1 MPTSDELLAILNN
14 IVNDQHTPAD
24 LEVLRQA
31 LTGNSAQNVVQI
43 GKYTVNIGQGQDIRI
58 GDQITYQ
65 GTDAE
70 TIRGVFCSVLQE
82 MQISGQQP
90 ATSPPM
96 SPEAQKDVVCQF
108 LENIE
113 DNFKYIRL
121 FHTQQPITL
130 KDQYIPI
137 QVTLEPHKRDVET
150 LRGYW
155 ESEEELKRVY
165 ALKGGEE
172 KAEEELKRQQV
183 DWQEAKCQHQRIM
196 VLADPGMGKSTLLR
210 MEAGAIAQQE
220 RQQLEGDKALEDVI
234 FPLFLR
240 LSELAKRSEE
250 VIDAIPELIQRDYP
264 NTAPPLILLLKE
276 KLKTGKCLLLLDAL
290 DEVPKVDRNRI
301 ELKEKLNRFVGN
313 YSCQIICTS
322 RIVGYDGAFVDGA
335 KEVEIVPFSD
345 KHIKQ
350 YIEIW
355 FTNAAEHLSGKSVSA
370 AELVRELR
378 SKPQVRGLAQ
388 NPLLLSLICSLYQE
402 KGLTLPARRC
412 QVYEKAVE
420 YMLGK
425 WSQNRRDQSE
435 GRIRA
440 KLRLLEDIAYY
451 YSCEGQE
458 AFEFD
463 DLYDRIEEYLQG
475 ERVPTVFR
483 DVDTDEL
490 ITELSEQ
497 DGILQKLYAESDEYL
512 FLHRTFQ
519 EYLTACYL
527 ERLKNGIEL
536 VKEHFWDYGWH
547 ETISLMAGL
556 MKKPISLLQA
566 ITSENDD
573 IFQTLLLLA
582 GCCVV
587 ECNETSHPLIEEI
600 IDRIFEFWMA
610 YPDAEFI
617 QSVVVAVGQTHLR
630 MTKKLQDALRYKGY
644 IRRQA
649 AEVLVQLGGVEIVL
663 SVIAAALEDGNW
675 YLRRKVTAVSELI
688 DSVATIPALIAA
700 LKDGDWRVRMETA
713 KELGRIGNVQAIP
726 DLIAVLK
733 DDESAP
739 VRGQAAMALGQ
750 IGSVEAVPALVVTAR
765 WDKNYNVW
773 SDAEFALKQI
783 VGEEVLPALYSAISY
798 EIQGWAP
805 ETLGRTRSIKPVRP
819 LTNALQRE
827 DRNVQKKAAGPAGQ
841 MGHVEAVPTLIARL
855 KSENR
860 HVRRTAAESLGRI
873 GDAAAVPALIDA
885 LKDENT
891 YVRSKAVAALGQIG
905 DVTAMPALIP
915 VLKDQDWNVRWQ
927 AIKALEQIDS
937 TKAVSIFTDA
947 LTDEDMYVRKSL
959 AEALGRIGGDRAVS
973 ALIPLL
979 KDEDRDV
986 RWQAAE
992 ALEQIGSTKAVS
1004 IFTDAL
1010 KNEYSNVRRRSA
1022 EALGRI
1028 GGNRA
1033 VPALTDAF
1041 KDEDSLVRRDIVKA
1055 LEQIGSDEA
1064 VSALI
1069 AALEDEDMYVRSQA
1083 VTALGQIGRADTLA
1097 KLLQS
1102 HDTDI
1107 HRPDIFLLARKLSV
1121 RFSKEGSPIYPAQNS
1136 GKLLS
1141 EQRSSTND
1149 GHS

>member
-1 MPTSDELLAILNN
+1 MPAPDDLLAILNH
-14 IVNDQHTPAD
+14 IVNRQHTDAD

-31 LTGNSAQNVVQI
+31 LTGNSAQNVVQL

-96 SPEAQKDVVCQF
+96 SPEAQKDAVCQF

-113 DNFKYIRL
+113 ENFKYIRL

-183 DWQEAKCQHQRIM
+183 DWQEAKCQYQRIM

-240 LSELAKRSEE
+240 LSELAKKSEE
-250 VIDAIPELIQRDYP
+250 IIDAIPELIQRDYP
-264 NTAPPLILLLKE
+264 NTAPPLIPLLKE

-313 YSCQIICTS
+313 YSCPIICTS

-345 KHIKQ
+345 KHIEQ

-355 FTNAAEHLSGKSVSA
+355 FTNAAEQLSGKSVSA

-440 KLRLLEDIAYY
+440 KLLLLENLAYSF
-451 YSCEGQE
+451 SCEGQE
-458 AFEFD
+458 VFEFD
-463 DLYDRIEEYLQG
+463 DLYDQIEDYLQG
-475 ERVPTVFR
+475 ERVPIDLRNAVTS
-483 DVDTDEL
+483 EL

-519 EYLTACYL
+519 EYLTAGYL
-527 ERLKNGIEL
+527 ERAKNGIDL
-536 VKEHFWDYGWH
+536 VKEHLWDYDWH
-547 ETISLMAGL
+547 EIISLMAGL
-556 MKKPISLLQA
+556 MKKPIRLLQA

-582 GCCVV
+582 GRCIA
-587 ECNETSHPLIEEI
+587 ECNETSHSLIAEI
-600 IDRIFEFWMA
+600 IDRIFMFWEA

-617 QSVVVAVGQTHLR
+617 RSVVVALGQANSQMFKR
-630 MTKKLQDALRYKGY
+630 LQIALRHENSHV
-644 IRRQA
+644 RQMVA
-649 AEVLVQLGGVEIVL
+649 RALGSIGTSQSVE
-663 SVIAAALEDGNW
+663 
-675 YLRRKVTAVSELI
+675 
-688 DSVATIPALIAA
+688 ALISAFN
-700 LKDGDWRVRMETA
+700 GDNWFREEVV
-713 KELGRIGNVQAIP
+713 G
-726 DLIAVLK
+726 
-733 DDESAP
+733 
-739 VRGQAAMALGQ
+739 ALGQ
-750 IGSVEAVPALVVTAR
+750 IGS
-765 WDKNYNVW
+765 
-773 SDAEFALKQI
+773 
-783 VGEEVLPALYSAISY
+783 
-798 EIQGWAP
+798 
-805 ETLGRTRSIKPVRP
+805 
-819 LTNALQRE
+819 
-827 DRNVQKKAAGPAGQ
+827 
-841 MGHVEAVPTLIARL
+841 
-855 KSENR
+855 
-860 HVRRTAAESLGRI
+860 
-873 GDAAAVPALIDA
+873 
-885 LKDENT
+885 
-891 YVRSKAVAALGQIG
+891 
-905 DVTAMPALIP
+905 
-915 VLKDQDWNVRWQ
+915 
-927 AIKALEQIDS
+927 
-937 TKAVSIFTDA
+937 
-947 LTDEDMYVRKSL
+947 
-959 AEALGRIGGDRAVS
+959 
-973 ALIPLL
+973 
-979 KDEDRDV
+979 
-986 RWQAAE
+986 
-992 ALEQIGSTKAVS
+992 
-1004 IFTDAL
+1004 
-1010 KNEYSNVRRRSA
+1010 
-1022 EALGRI
+1022 
-1028 GGNRA
+1028 
-1033 VPALTDAF
+1033 
-1041 KDEDSLVRRDIVKA
+1041 
-1055 LEQIGSDEA
+1055 
-1064 VSALI
+1064 
-1069 AALEDEDMYVRSQA
+1069 SQA
-1083 VTALGQIGRADTLA
+1083 VEAIVSILSDKEVDKGVRVSAATALGQIGSSQAVEALISALNDESGFIRDMVIDSLGDTGSSQALEPLILALSHESALTRQLAVRALGSIGTSQAVEVLISALSDEDVFVKKSAARVLEQIGSCQAVEALISAFNNEDNWVIEEEEDNWVIEEEGGALDWIDSELIERLKMSTPFMYSHSRAAVVKALGHLGNSQAVETLSKALKDSDFNVRLQAGLALSEMGSPLGIEALSQALKDDDRDFRLQTVLALSEMGSSLGIEALSQALKDNDRDVRLQAALALSEMGSSLGIEALSQALKDDDRDVRLQAALALGQITNSKTVETLVKSHERELLILLIRAFGHEDNKIRHQVICALEKIDNPYAIEVLIIALQDIDFRDNAASILRKMANSATLEKLIHSSEIDIYEPYIFSLARTLA
-1097 KLLQS
+1097 
-1102 HDTDI
+1102 
-1107 HRPDIFLLARKLSV
+1107 V
-1121 RFSKEGSPIYPAQNS
+1121 RFSQEGLPFIPVYRPY
-1136 GKLLS
+1136 
-1141 EQRSSTND
+1141 
-1149 GHS
+1149 